1 MINQKFFIPG
11 HSFDICDIDFG
22 VIERSKHYHE
32 EVYVPEKWERVI
44 ADAKKRNP
52 KFQVHRMT
60 SELFY
65 SWDTLENEITN
76 RKISENK
83 QKVEWLKIRWL
94 QFRKDE
100 PKKLFYKT
108 YSVSDCIDFDVV
120 DIARKGLW
128 GRPSRNF
135 SQKLNLLYP
144 RGRPITKEKKK
155 DLMSLLKYIPPIYHH
170 YYRNLKVEGEGF
182 NNPDMEATDGDN
194 E

>member
-1 MINQKFFIPG
+1 MTMEFEMACLLNHINNFLPQTTKVLTLYSDSCGGQNRNIKTALFLSYALQNHPTLEVLNQKFFIPG

-65 SWDTLENEITN
+65 SSDTLENEITN

-120 DIARKGLW
+120 DIARKGL
-128 GRPSRNF
+128 
-135 SQKLNLLYP
+135 
-144 RGRPITKEKKK
+144 
-155 DLMSLLKYIPPIYHH
+155 
-170 YYRNLKVEGEGF
+170 
-182 NNPDMEATDGDN
+182 
-194 E
+194 